1 MEEIGPR
8 GEIGL
13 NPIVGVPRWL
23 AGSAQLE
30 DVGDIAGHRR
40 AIGAGG
46 TIEGAA
52 INAVA
57 TIADRLEIEPAIERA
72 AREPE
77 PVSDLP
83 FEIERGGAELVGD
96 VRGPITEL
104 GELERRGI
112 VDPRAEHQDR
122 KRTRLNSNHNG
133 A

>member
-1 MEEIGPR
+1 MRRRPPR
-8 GEIGL
+8 STRTDTL
-13 NPIVGVPRWL
+13 FPDTTLFR
-23 AGSAQLE
+23 S
-30 DVGDIAGHRR
+30 
-40 AIGAGG
+40 
-46 TIEGAA
+46 AA

-77 PVSDLP
+77 TISDLP

-112 VDPRAEHQDR
+112 VEPRGEHQQRAIHVSIIETVADTVGFLQHHRGTDR
-122 KRTRLNSNHNG
+122 NTGKIGRAL
-133 A
+133 

>member
-1 MEEIGPR
+1 MRRRPPR
-8 GEIGL
+8 STRTDTL
-13 NPIVGVPRWL
+13 FPDTTLFR
-23 AGSAQLE
+23 S
-30 DVGDIAGHRR
+30 
-40 AIGAGG
+40 
-46 TIEGAA
+46 AA

-112 VDPRAEHQDR
+112 VDPRAEHQQR
-122 KRTRLNSNHNG
+122 ALHVAIIEAVAGRVEIGRASCREG
-133 A
+133 VCQYV